1 MPRATTITTSARP
14 AVVLKRL
21 RTSRAFVFDMD
32 GTLVLGDKTN
42 HHLNPLPGALEI
54 TRWLSDRRVPFVLF
68 TNGTAHTPQQY
79 VGMLRDVGFPLP
91 DNGVMTPASCAA
103 DLFRRCRYRRIL
115 TLGGEGL
122 ERPLRDAGRVIV
134 RPEGKPVADAI
145 LVGWFREF
153 TMGALEAACFAAWNG
168 AKVFS
173 CSQSL
178 FFATAEGKALGTSRA
193 ISAMIKDLTGARI
206 HVIGKPALEA
216 LRCAA
221 RQLGAR
227 TTELTWSATILHWK
241 FRWPFVVVR
250 WLWLST
256 PVWAQLTSVPIC
268 RRNND
273 FILRYTTW
281 GNFSRFIKDTDE
293 YRRTHRY

>member
-1 MPRATTITTSARP
+1 MPRVAATITTSAHP
-14 AVVLKRL
+14 EVALKRL

-42 HHLNPLPGALEI
+42 HGLNPLPGALEM

-91 DNGVMTPASCAA
+91 DKGVMTPASSAA
-103 DLFRRCRYRRIL
+103 DLFRRRGYRRIL

-122 ERPLRDAGRVIV
+122 EKPLRDAGRVIV

-153 TMGALEAACFAAWNG
+153 TMSALEAACFAAWNG
-168 AKVFS
+168 AKVYS

-227 TTELTWSATILHWK
+227 TTELT
-241 FRWPFVVVR
+241 VVGDDPSLEIPMALRGGALAVAVR
-250 WLWLST
+250 TGVGAVDTGSHLPQPQRPHLTVHDVGELLS
-256 PVWAQLTSVPIC
+256 L
-268 RRNND
+268 
-273 FILRYTTW
+273 YK
-281 GNFSRFIKDTDE
+281 G
-293 YRRTHRY
+293 H

>member
-1 MPRATTITTSARP
+1 MPRVAAIITASAHP

-21 RTSRAFVFDMD
+21 RASRAFVFDMD

-42 HHLNPLPGALEI
+42 HGLNPLPGALEI

-79 VGMLRDVGFPLP
+79 VGMLRDVGFLLP
-91 DNGVMTPASCAA
+91 DNGVMTPASSAA
-103 DLFRRCRYRRIL
+103 DLFRRRGYRRIL
-115 TLGGEGL
+115 ILGGEGL
-122 ERPLRDAGRVIV
+122 ERPLRDAGMVIV

-168 AKVFS
+168 AKVYS

-227 TTELTWSATILHWK
+227 TTELT
-241 FRWPFVVVR
+241 VVGDDPSLEIPMALRGGALAVAVNTGVGAADAVTHLPQKQR
-250 WLWLST
+250 PHLAVHDVGELLS
-256 PVWAQLTSVPIC
+256 LYKG
-268 RRNND
+268 R
-273 FILRYTTW
+273 
-281 GNFSRFIKDTDE
+281 
-293 YRRTHRY
+293 